1 MERSAAASSVHG
13 MPAGLATHAPAG
25 DGVMPSAL
33 QEFGS
38 AIADASKALEL
49 DPK

>member
-1 MERSAAASSVHG
+1 MH
-13 MPAGLATHAPAG
+13 AGLPLHATAG
-25 DGVMPSAL
+25 DGVIRSVL